1 MYAITKEAYR
11 RKIQAQL
18 GFAHALFK
26 LKELKKKNA
35 HSAAES
41 PKEISD
47 LEKKIEETRKR
58 LNELFE
64 AGDEAWENI
73 DDVSEE
79 LWTELKTA
87 VNNAVL
93 KIGK

>member
-1 MYAITKEAYR
+1 MYAITQAAYR

-26 LKELKKKNA
+26 LKELKEKNA
-35 HSAAES
+35 HSAAGS
-41 PKEISD
+41 PKEIRD
-47 LEKKIEETRKR
+47 LEKKIGETRER

-73 DDVSEE
+73 DDASEE
-79 LWTELKTA
+79 LWSELKTA

-93 KIGK
+93 TTGK

>member
-1 MYAITKEAYR
+1 MYAITKAAYR

-26 LKELKKKNA
+26 LKELKEKNA
-35 HSAAES
+35 HSAVGS
-41 PKEISD
+41 PKEIRD
-47 LEKKIEETRKR
+47 LEKKIGETRER

-73 DDVSEE
+73 DDASEE
-79 LWTELKTA
+79 LWSELKTA

-93 KIGK
+93 TTGK